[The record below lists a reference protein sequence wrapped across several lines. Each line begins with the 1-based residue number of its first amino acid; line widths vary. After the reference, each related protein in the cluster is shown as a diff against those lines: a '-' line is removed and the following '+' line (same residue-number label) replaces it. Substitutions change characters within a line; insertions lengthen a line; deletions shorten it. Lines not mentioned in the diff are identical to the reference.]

1 MAELVETAAQ
11 LLVAGV
17 DYPSSHRQLVEC
29 FSDERACAEYLV
41 GLRWPDGYV
50 CDVCGVVDTP
60 WWATASRLICRH
72 CRAQRSL
79 RAGTIFEQTKTVLPV
94 WFAAAWLMTGGK
106 NGVSATTMSRTLGVA
121 YETAWVMLHRFR
133 VAMVRA
139 ERPRLSGTVEV
150 DETFV
155 GGVTRGAKA
164 GRGGASQVP
173 VGIAVELLS
182 PRGFG
187 RCRLSVLPDAGR
199 PAMERFVTQ
208 VVEPGSRVKT
218 DAWLSYWG
226 LNDLGYVH
234 QPTNLKADPR
244 PAHEVHPGV
253 HRVASLLKR
262 WLSGTHQG
270 AVRAEHLQGYLE
282 EYTFRFNRRHSGSRG
297 LVFRRLLEQAVAT
310 GPVTR
315 EEVIGGWWPE
325 AGTITEPTPEGVIR
339 TLVASDDDATRR
351 TLLLRLHHDER
362 FIPVAYV
369 PAEVELVAQHV
380 SDLDADLVIIDAD
393 HASDTDLVIA
403 AAHEHGATTV
413 VYLADEHSRAADAA
427 RAAGAGL
434 VLAKRRGKGLL
445 GACQRLIQARMP
457 TPDRADEQVA
467 GPT

>member
-1 MAELVETAAQ
+1 VAELEVVAEVP
-11 LLVAGV
+11 LVAGV
-17 DYPSSHRQLVEC
+17 DYPSSHRQLVER
-29 FSDERACAEYLV
+29 FGDERACAEYLV
-41 GLRWPDGYV
+41 GLRWPGGYV
-50 CDVCGVVDTP
+50 CQVCGVVDVP

-79 RAGTIFEQTKTVLPV
+79 RAGTIFEQTKTPLPV
-94 WFAAAWLMTGGK
+94 WFAAAWLITGGK
-106 NGVSATTMSRTLGVA
+106 NGVSATTMERTLGVA
-121 YETAWVMLHRFR
+121 YNTAWVMLHRFR

-139 ERPRLSGTVEV
+139 ERPRLSGVVEV

-155 GGVTRGAKA
+155 GGVTRGVKV

-208 VVEPGSRVKT
+208 VVEPGSRVRT

-226 LNDLGYVH
+226 LGDLGYVH
-234 QPTNLKADPR
+234 QPTNLKADLR
-244 PAHEVHPGV
+244 PAHEIHPGV

-282 EYTFRFNRRHSGSRG
+282 EYTFRFNRRRSGSRG

-315 EEVIGGWWPE
+315 KQVVGGWWPE
-325 AGTITEPTPEGVIR
+325 PGTITEATPEGVIR

-362 FIPVAYV
+362 FVPVAYV
-369 PAEVELVAQHV
+369 PAEVALVAQHV
-380 SDLDADLVIIDAD
+380 TDLDADLVIIDAD
-393 HASDTDLVIA
+393 HAAAPLDLIA
-403 AAHEHGATTV
+403 AAHEHGAQTA
-413 VYLADEHSRAADAA
+413 VYIADEHSETAEAA
-427 RAAGAGL
+427 RLAGAGL
-434 VLAKRRGKGLL
+434 VLAKRRGKGLF
-445 GACQRLIQARMP
+445 GACQRLIEDRQP
-457 TPDRADEQVA
+457 TSTRGRQQIA
-467 GPT
+467 GST

>member
-1 MAELVETAAQ
+1 MAMLEEPRVEPLV
-11 LLVAGV
+11 VGV
-17 DYPSSHRQLVEC
+17 DYPSSHQQLVER

-50 CDVCGVVDTP
+50 CHACGVVDSP
-60 WWATASRLICRH
+60 WWATASRLVCRH

-79 RAGTIFEQTKTVLPV
+79 RAGTIFEQTKTPLPV

-106 NGVSATTMSRTLGVA
+106 NGVSATTMARTLGVS
-121 YETAWVMLHRFR
+121 YNTAWVMLHRFR

-155 GGVTRGAKA
+155 GGVTRGVKA

-187 RCRLSVLPDAGR
+187 RCRLAVLPDAGR
-199 PAMERFVTQ
+199 PALERFVTQ

-218 DAWLSYWG
+218 DAWLSYGG

-297 LVFRRLLEQAVAT
+297 LVFRRLLEQAVVT

-315 EEVIGGWWPE
+315 EKVIGGWWPE
-325 AGTITEPTPEGVIR
+325 PGTITEPTPEGVIR
-339 TLVASDDDATRR
+339 TLVASDDYATRR
-351 TLLLRLHHDER
+351 ALLHRLHHDER
-362 FIPVAYV
+362 FIPIAYV
-369 PAEVELVAQHV
+369 PADAALVAQHV
-380 SDLDADLVIIDAD
+380 TDLDAALVIIDAD
-393 HASDTDLVIA
+393 HATDTTLVLA
-403 AAHEHGATTV
+403 AAHEHGAKTA
-413 VYLADEHSRAADAA
+413 VYLADEGSATADAA

-434 VLAKRRGKGLL
+434 VLAKRRGKGLF
-445 GACQRLIQARMP
+445 GACQRLIDGRRPASSR
-457 TPDRADEQVA
+457 TNEQVA
-467 GPT
+467 GST

>member
-1 MAELVETAAQ
+1 MVELATFAGRP
-11 LLVAGV
+11 LVAGV
-17 DYPSSHRQLVEC
+17 DYPSSHRELVER
-29 FSDERACAEYLV
+29 FGDERACADFLV

-50 CDVCGVVDTP
+50 CPACGAVDSP
-60 WWATASRLICRH
+60 WWGTASRLICRH

-79 RAGTIFEQTKTVLPV
+79 RAGTIFEQTKTGLPV

-121 YETAWVMLHRFR
+121 YDTAWVMLHRFR

-139 ERPRLSGTVEV
+139 ERPRLAGIVEV
-150 DETFV
+150 DEIFV

-173 VGIAVELLS
+173 VAIAVEVLI

-199 PAMERFVTQ
+199 PALERFVGQ

-218 DAWLSYWG
+218 DAWLSYGG
-226 LNDLGYVH
+226 LDGLGYVH
-234 QPTNLKADPR
+234 EPTNLKVDPR

-297 LVFRRLLEQAVAT
+297 LLFHRLLGQAVAT

-315 EEVIGGWWPE
+315 EKVIGGWWPE
-325 AGTITEPTPEGVIR
+325 PGTVTEPTPEGVIR
-339 TLVASDDDATRR
+339 TLVASNDDATRR

-362 FIPVAYV
+362 FTPVAYV
-369 PAEVELVAQHV
+369 PADVALVAQHV
-380 SDLDADLVIIDAD
+380 TDLDAALVIIDAD
-393 HASDTDLVIA
+393 HAAPTLELIA
-403 AAHEHGATTV
+403 TAHEHGAQTA
-413 VYLADEHSRAADAA
+413 VYIAEEHGDAADAA
-427 RAAGAGL
+427 RTAGAGL
-434 VLAKRRGKGLL
+434 VLAKRRGKGLF
-445 GACQRLIQARMP
+445 GACQRLIQDRP
-457 TPDRADEQVA
+457 STPANDPIQIA
-467 GPT
+467 GSR

>member
-1 MAELVETAAQ
+1 MAELVETAVQ

-17 DYPSSHRQLVEC
+17 DYPSSHRQLVER

-234 QPTNLKADPR
+234 QPTNLKADLR

-393 HASDTDLVIA
+393 HASDTNLVIA

-445 GACQRLIQARMP
+445 GACQRLIQARML
-457 TPDRADEQVA
+457 TPVRVDEQVA

>member
-1 MAELVETAAQ
+1 M
-11 LLVAGV
+11 
-17 DYPSSHRQLVEC
+17 
-29 FSDERACAEYLV
+29 
-41 GLRWPDGYV
+41 
-50 CDVCGVVDTP
+50 
-60 WWATASRLICRH
+60 
-72 CRAQRSL
+72 
-79 RAGTIFEQTKTVLPV
+79 
-94 WFAAAWLMTGGK
+94 WFAAGWLMTGGK
-106 NGVSATTMSRTLGVA
+106 NGVSATTMARTLGVA
-121 YETAWVMLHRFR
+121 YDTAWVMLHRFR

-150 DETFV
+150 DETFI
-155 GGVTRGAKA
+155 GGVTRGAKV

-199 PAMERFVTQ
+199 PALERFVTQ

-218 DAWLSYWG
+218 DAWLSYGG
-226 LNDLGYVH
+226 LNGLGYAH
-234 QPTNLKADPR
+234 EATNLKGGLQ

-282 EYTFRFNRRHSGSRG
+282 EFTFRFNQRHSGSRG
-297 LVFRRLLEQAVAT
+297 LVFRRLLEQAVVT

-315 EEVIGGWWPE
+315 AEVIGGWWPE
-325 AGTITEPTPEGVIR
+325 PGTVTEPTPDGVIR
-339 TLVASDDDATRR
+339 ALVSSDDEATRR

-369 PAEVELVAQHV
+369 PADVDLVAQHV
-380 SDLDADLVIIDAD
+380 TDLGAALVIIDAD
-393 HASDTDLVIA
+393 HTTATLGLIA
-403 AAHEHGATTV
+403 AAHKHGAQTA
-413 VYLADEHSRAADAA
+413 VYIADEHSAAADAA
-427 RAAGAGL
+427 RVAGAGL

-445 GACQRLIQARMP
+445 GACQRLIEGQHP
-457 TPDRADEQVA
+457 ST
-467 GPT
+467 